1 MTSRRLLALGA
12 IAVLTGAACSP
23 PAETPTT
30 APPTSAASTTPSPA
44 ETTPEETT
52 APTVPAPDPADFP
65 GKDEHTEEGAKQ
77 AVRYYWAMLVWGFQ
91 TGDSSALESL
101 SSPDCANCQSN
112 LESIQFANENG
123 KLWSTAS
130 INDESIYT
138 SEPGNY
144 EMVVQYTFV
153 VGEHREPD
161 FEADSVES
169 VPATVYST
177 ANGVSWSGAHWIIDG
192 VNLESEPAQ
201 GVDR

>member
-77 AVRYYWAMLVWGFQ
+77 SFAYYWANAIYANQ
-91 TGDSSALESL
+91 TGDTGPIEALSLESCTACDEYE
-101 SSPDCANCQSN
+101 SSVQDR
-112 LESIQFANENG
+112 LEDG
-123 KLWSTAS
+123 TLW
-130 INDESIYT
+130 
-138 SEPGNY
+138 
-144 EMVVQYTFV
+144 
-153 VGEHREPD
+153 
-161 FEADSVES
+161 
-169 VPATVYST
+169 PATDIALVTLEMSEDPDHEHVVLYEFSVT
-177 ANGVSWSGAHWIIDG
+177 Q
-192 VNLESEPAQ
+192 LESENEESSSTYVTVGGLEWADNGWKIAEFGIQ
-201 GVDR
+201 NSEDIE